1 VSVVKNKLGTV
12 CVGVAVATVILGQV
26 FLPGADTKV
35 ETDRVEWSDRMPLSD
50 RSLLLDV
57 TVIGSRVIAVG
68 ERGHVLVSEDGG
80 SKWTQARV
88 PTRSMLTAVTTVDEQ
103 HSWVV
108 GHDAVILASSNGGRD
123 WVLQHLAP
131 ELDLPLLDVWFAN
144 ASHGI
149 AVGAYG
155 LLLETHDG
163 GRSWARRTISQQ
175 EPHLY
180 AITEG
185 RDGTLYIAGES
196 GSLYRSRDSGRS
208 WTALT
213 SPYSGSFFG
222 AIALSNGGLLVFGLR
237 GNLYRSED
245 QGQTWRRLETGTTA
259 SLMGGTERTDRTVVM
274 VGLSGTVLV
283 SRDGGHEFVLSNRR
297 DGLGLANV
305 AELSGGRLVTAGEAG
320 IGQIDKLR

>member
-1 VSVVKNKLGTV
+1 MSVVKNKLGTV
-12 CVGVAVATVILGQV
+12 CVGLAAVTATLVQV
-26 FLPGADTKV
+26 RPPAVNTTV
-35 ETDRVEWSDRMPLSD
+35 ETNRAEWSDRMPLSD

-68 ERGHVLVSEDGG
+68 DRGHVLVSEDGG

-88 PTRSMLTAVTTVDEQ
+88 PTRSMLTAVTMVDEQ

-131 ELDLPLLDVWFAN
+131 EWDLPLLDVWFAN

-149 AVGAYG
+149 AVGASG

-163 GRSWARRTISQQ
+163 GRSWTRRTISQQ

-222 AIALSNGGLLVFGLR
+222 AIALSDGALLIFGLR

-245 QGQTWRRLETGTTA
+245 QGQTWRRLETSTTA
-259 SLMGGTERTDRTVVM
+259 SLMGGVEQTDRTVVI

-283 SRDGGHEFVLSNRR
+283 STDRGHEFFLSNRR
-297 DGLGLANV
+297 DRLGLANA
-305 AELSGGRLVTAGEAG
+305 AELSGGRLLTVGEAG